1 MTTGRINQVARD
13 EWEMR
18 NTHAHTQKGASAESH
33 TNQTPGIRHETERHT
48 AANAAV
54 TRTAERNS
62 PEVQSKQERSPYQGA
77 TNQTVGRDTGT
88 HASIQYMNRGER

>member
-18 NTHAHTQKGASAESH
+18 NTHAHPKKGASAESH

-62 PEVQSKQERSPYQGA
+62 PEVQSKQERSPYQ
-77 TNQTVGRDTGT
+77 
-88 HASIQYMNRGER
+88 ERRTKLWAETPERTLRFNT